1 MLMLFHRVSLL
12 TLGLVIGFNL
22 QAQILILPDNSKPVD
37 ETPYDQPNQVPTSP
51 INAEEPNPAPETKFV
66 QTPPAQKPPPSDVTI
81 IKTKNSVQVVNPR
94 NKPKTSQ
101 ADSSAAQTP
110 KPEAT
115 PARKKTNRDSFVLGF
130 DMRQYKYEEPDFV
143 THTGFMFG
151 ATGEYLMVYPSG
163 ELNLNTELL
172 YGKLNYSGSITESDG
187 MGGSTTRPIEVTNTD
202 LFSKSNVLWQWT
214 PLGYGSPFALK
225 FGLGYRYL
233 SDNYTDRGFYR
244 RDGLWIYVPVGVGL
258 RSRISSE
265 IQINFDLT
273 YQHIVYGGIDSKL
286 TETGI
291 TGIEDVY
298 LKQTGHGLEI
308 EAGLVYQ
315 KTYHISAYFEGW
327 YMGDS
332 ETVTMKTNSAGI
344 DTVQEPANSAISYGI
359 KLGYDLF

>member
-1 MLMLFHRVSLL
+1 MLFHRVSLL
-12 TLGLVIGFNL
+12 TLGLVISFNL
-22 QAQILILPDNSKPVD
+22 QAQIIISPDQSTPVN
-37 ETPYDQPNQVPTSP
+37 ETPSDQYNEVP
-51 INAEEPNPAPETKFV
+51 
-66 QTPPAQKPPPSDVTI
+66 KPR
-81 IKTKNSVQVVNPR
+81 VQVVNPR
-94 NKPKTSQ
+94 NKPKP
-101 ADSSAAQTP
+101 AQPVTEEQ
-110 KPEAT
+110 KPE
-115 PARKKTNRDSFVLGF
+115 PAPAKKKSNRDSFILGF

-143 THTGFMFG
+143 THTGLMFG
-151 ATGEYLMVYPSG
+151 ATAEYLMLYQSG

-202 LFSKSNVLWQWT
+202 LFTKSNVLWQWS
-214 PLGYGSPFALK
+214 PLGRGSPFALK

-244 RDGLWIYVPVGVGL
+244 RDGLWIYVPVGVSL
-258 RSRISSE
+258 RSNVSPDM
-265 IQINFDLT
+265 QINFDLT

-298 LKQTGHGLEI
+298 LKQTGHGLEL
-308 EAGLVYQ
+308 EARLIYA

-332 ETVTMKTNSAGI
+332 ETVTMKTNAAGI
-344 DTVQEPANSAISYGI
+344 DTVQEPANSAVSYGI